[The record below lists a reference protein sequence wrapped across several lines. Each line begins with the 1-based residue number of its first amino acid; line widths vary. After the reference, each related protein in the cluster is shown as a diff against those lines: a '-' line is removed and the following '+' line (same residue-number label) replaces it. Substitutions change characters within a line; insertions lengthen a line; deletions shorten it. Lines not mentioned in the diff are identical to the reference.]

1 MSSLHRLLP
10 FAAALAAL
18 ALAGCQTPEGARTP
32 VNTTR
37 HNLEDTEVFV
47 LMDGPTQRSVT
58 TSGVQQR
65 INADGRLEVA
75 ANIRN
80 RESRRIEVQWQV
92 VFKDAQGFSIGDETP
107 WQTIILTENAQETIR
122 AISMNEQAR
131 RYTFRVRQA
140 R

>member
-1 MSSLHRLLP
+1 MNRTILLTLSVLT
-10 FAAALAAL
+10 LAA
-18 ALAGCQTPEGARTP
+18 AGCQTPEGARTP

-37 HNLEDTEVFV
+37 HNLEDSEVFV

-75 ANIRN
+75 ANVRN
-80 RESRRIEVQWQV
+80 REARRIEVQWQV

-107 WQTIILTENAQETIR
+107 WQTLILTENAQETLR
-122 AISMNEQAR
+122 AIAMNEQAR
-131 RYTFRVRQA
+131 RYTFRIRQA